1 MGIWQTNNASFKVNL
16 VQSLIGE
23 LKAKGCKFC
32 LMKDNGEAMIAFNE
46 NKQKDEQQ
54 DKLDTL
60 KVITSDNDTVTGYI
74 AHMVNGWCS
83 GSPHTNWFII
93 CPGRIIVEDL

>member
-16 VQSLIGE
+16 VQSLIGK

-32 LMKDNGEAMIAFNE
+32 WIKDNGAAMIAFNE
-46 NKQKDEQQ
+46 NKQKDEK
-54 DKLDTL
+54 DKQTTL
-60 KVITSDNDTVTGYI
+60 KVITSDDDTVTGYI
-74 AHMVNGWCS
+74 AHIVDGWCS